1 MNPSSSVS
9 SKNCRMPS
17 SDFKIVKVIHF
28 SYNKKMWLMIEVR
41 HFGSG
46 SRVRIAHRKRNI
58 DKREGFTV
66 VHCKIEPFS
75 DNKKSPKI
83 FLLQYMNLKIYLI

>member
-1 MNPSSSVS
+1 
-9 SKNCRMPS
+9 
-17 SDFKIVKVIHF
+17 
-28 SYNKKMWLMIEVR
+28 MWLMIEVR

-66 VHCKIEPFS
+66 VHCRIEPLS